1 MMIGFFVAI
10 FLSCAV
16 FVGVTLYAG
25 VQMEKRIVQKQDRER
40 RDKA

>member
-1 MMIGFFVAI
+1 MMIGFLVATV
-10 FLSCAV
+10 LSCTA
-16 FVGVTLYAG
+16 FVGVMLYAG